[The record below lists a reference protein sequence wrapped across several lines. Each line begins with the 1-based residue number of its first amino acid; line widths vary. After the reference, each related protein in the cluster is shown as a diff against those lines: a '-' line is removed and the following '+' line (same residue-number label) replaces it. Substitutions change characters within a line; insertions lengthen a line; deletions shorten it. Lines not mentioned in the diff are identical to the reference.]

1 MQLVT
6 TKDVLKEPPGRQM
19 TNRLRIVA
27 IDGPAGAGKSTI
39 AQALALALDIPYLDT
54 GAMYRMVTYAALR
67 DGIDLQDENAVADV
81 ARRMN
86 TVMSADRFFVDEV
99 DVTDI
104 IRGAQVTEAVS
115 IVAALSE
122 VRNEL
127 RAAQRAWVEN
137 AGGGVVEG
145 RDIGT
150 VVFPDATLKVFLT
163 ASPAIRAQRRVSQS
177 GGDVLA
183 IEEQIRRRDHLDSTR
198 ADSPLRE
205 SKDSLF
211 IDTTDLS
218 IEKVVQQIASSV
230 ADIESSSHE

>member
-1 MQLVT
+1 
-6 TKDVLKEPPGRQM
+6 
-19 TNRLRIVA
+19 VA

-39 AQALALALDIPYLDT
+39 AKALAVSLNIPYLDT

-67 DGIDLQDENAVADV
+67 DGIDLHNENAVSDV
-81 ARRMN
+81 AKKM
-86 TVMSADRFFVDEV
+86 TVVMTHDRFIVDEV

-104 IRGAQVTEAVS
+104 IRGPEVTEAVS
-115 IVAALSE
+115 IVAALSS

-127 RAAQRAWVEN
+127 RTAQRTWVDN

-163 ASPAIRAQRRVSQS
+163 ASPAERAQRRVSQS
-177 GGDVLA
+177 GGDVTE
-183 IEEQIRRRDHLDSTR
+183 IEEQIRKRDHLDSTR

-205 SKDSLF
+205 SNDSLF
-211 IDTTDLS
+211 IDTTNLS
-218 IEKVVQQIASSV
+218 IEAVVDQIASSV
-230 ADIESSSHE
+230 AAIESKSDE

>member
-1 MQLVT
+1 M
-6 TKDVLKEPPGRQM
+6 TK
-19 TNRLRIVA
+19 RLRIVA

-39 AQALALALDIPYLDT
+39 AKALAVSLSIPYLDT

-67 DGIDLQDENAVADV
+67 DGIDLKNESGVADV
-81 ARRMN
+81 AKRMN
-86 TVMSADRFFVDEV
+86 AVMSSDRFFVDDV

-104 IRGAQVTEAVS
+104 IRGPQVSEAVS
-115 IVAALSE
+115 TVAALSA

-127 RAAQRAWVEN
+127 RVSQRSWVEN

-163 ASPAIRAQRRVSQS
+163 ASPSVRAQRRVAQS
-177 GGDVLA
+177 GGDVVV
-183 IEEQIRRRDHLDSTR
+183 IEEQIRQRDHLDSTR

-205 SKDSLF
+205 SSDSLF

-218 IEKVVQQIASSV
+218 IETVVKQIASSV
-230 ADIESSSHE
+230 NSIESKSNE

>member
-115 IVAALSE
+115 VVAALSE

-127 RAAQRAWVEN
+127 RAAQRAWVKN

-183 IEEQIRRRDHLDSTR
+183 IEEQIRKRDHLDSTR

-230 ADIESSSHE
+230 ANIESSSHE

>member
-39 AQALALALDIPYLDT
+39 AQALALALEIPYLDT

-86 TVMSADRFFVDEV
+86 TVMSADRFFVDEI

-183 IEEQIRRRDHLDSTR
+183 IEEQIRKRDHLDSTR

-230 ADIESSSHE
+230 ANIESSSHE

>member
-1 MQLVT
+1 M
-6 TKDVLKEPPGRQM
+6 TK
-19 TNRLRIVA
+19 RLRIVA

-39 AQALALALDIPYLDT
+39 AKALAIALNIPYLDT

-67 DGIDLQDENAVADV
+67 DGIDLNNESAVADI
-81 ARRMN
+81 AKSMN
-86 TVMSADRFFVDEV
+86 VVMSSDRFIVNDV

-104 IRGAQVTEAVS
+104 IRGPQVTEAVS
-115 IVAALSE
+115 TVAALSS
-122 VRNEL
+122 VRSEL
-127 RAAQRAWVEN
+127 RAAQRTWVEN

-163 ASPAIRAQRRVSQS
+163 ASPAVRAQRRVAQS
-177 GGDVLA
+177 GGDVVV
-183 IEEQIRRRDHLDSTR
+183 IEEQIRQRDHLDSTR

-205 SKDSLF
+205 SNDSLF

-218 IEKVVQQIASSV
+218 IDAVVKQITSSV
-230 ADIESSSHE
+230 ESIESNINE

>member
-1 MQLVT
+1 M
-6 TKDVLKEPPGRQM
+6 TK
-19 TNRLRIVA
+19 RLRIVA

-39 AQALALALDIPYLDT
+39 AKALAVALNIQYLDT

-67 DGIDLQDENAVADV
+67 DGIDLNNESTVADIAKSLNV
-81 ARRMN
+81 
-86 TVMSADRFFVDEV
+86 VMSSDRFIVDDV

-104 IRGAQVTEAVS
+104 IRGPQVTEAVS
-115 IVAALSE
+115 TVAALSS
-122 VRNEL
+122 VRSEL
-127 RAAQRAWVEN
+127 RAAQRTWVEN

-163 ASPAIRAQRRVSQS
+163 ASPAVRAQRRVAQS
-177 GGDVLA
+177 GGDVVV
-183 IEEQIRRRDHLDSTR
+183 IEEQIRQRDHLDSTR

-205 SKDSLF
+205 SNDSLF

-218 IEKVVQQIASSV
+218 IDAVVKQITSSV
-230 ADIESSSHE
+230 ESIESNINE

>member
-1 MQLVT
+1 
-6 TKDVLKEPPGRQM
+6 M

-183 IEEQIRRRDHLDSTR
+183 IEEQIRKRDHLDSTR

-230 ADIESSSHE
+230 AIIESASHE

>member
-1 MQLVT
+1 MA
-6 TKDVLKEPPGRQM
+6 K
-19 TNRLRIVA
+19 RLRIVA

-39 AQALALALDIPYLDT
+39 AKALAIALNIPYLDT

-67 DGIDLQDENAVADV
+67 DGIDLNNELTVADI
-81 ARRMN
+81 AKSMN
-86 TVMSADRFFVDEV
+86 VVMSSDRFIVDDV

-104 IRGAQVTEAVS
+104 IRGPQVTEAVS
-115 IVAALSE
+115 TVATLSS
-122 VRNEL
+122 VRSEL
-127 RAAQRAWVEN
+127 RAAQRTWVEN

-163 ASPAIRAQRRVSQS
+163 ASPAVRAQRRVAQS
-177 GGDVLA
+177 GGDVVV
-183 IEEQIRRRDHLDSTR
+183 IEEQIRQRDHLDSTR

-205 SKDSLF
+205 SNDSLF

-218 IEKVVQQIASSV
+218 IDAVVKQITSSV
-230 ADIESSSHE
+230 ESIESNINE

>member
-1 MQLVT
+1 M
-6 TKDVLKEPPGRQM
+6 TK
-19 TNRLRIVA
+19 RLRIVA

-39 AQALALALDIPYLDT
+39 AKALAIALNIPYLDT

-67 DGIDLQDENAVADV
+67 DGIDLNNESAVADI
-81 ARRMN
+81 AKSMN
-86 TVMSADRFFVDEV
+86 VVMSSDRFIVDDV

-104 IRGAQVTEAVS
+104 IRGPQVTEAVS
-115 IVAALSE
+115 TVAALSA
-122 VRNEL
+122 VRSEL
-127 RAAQRAWVEN
+127 RAAQRTWVEN

-163 ASPAIRAQRRVSQS
+163 ASPAVRAQRRVAQS
-177 GGDVLA
+177 GGDVVV
-183 IEEQIRRRDHLDSTR
+183 IEEQIRQRDHLDSTR

-205 SKDSLF
+205 SNDSLF

-218 IEKVVQQIASSV
+218 IDAVVNQITSTVES
-230 ADIESSSHE
+230 IESKNNE

>member
-1 MQLVT
+1 M
-6 TKDVLKEPPGRQM
+6 TK
-19 TNRLRIVA
+19 RLRIVA

-39 AQALALALDIPYLDT
+39 AKALAIALNIPYLDT

-67 DGIDLQDENAVADV
+67 DGIDLNNESTVADIAKSLNV
-81 ARRMN
+81 
-86 TVMSADRFFVDEV
+86 VMSSDRFIVDDV

-104 IRGAQVTEAVS
+104 IRGPQVTEAVS
-115 IVAALSE
+115 TVAALSS
-122 VRNEL
+122 VRSQL
-127 RAAQRAWVEN
+127 RAAQRTWVEN

-163 ASPAIRAQRRVSQS
+163 ASPAVRAQRRVAQS
-177 GGDVLA
+177 GGDVVE
-183 IEEQIRRRDHLDSTR
+183 IEEQIRQRDHLDSTR

-205 SKDSLF
+205 SNDSLF

-218 IEKVVQQIASSV
+218 IDAVVNQITSTVES
-230 ADIESSSHE
+230 IESNNNE

>member
-1 MQLVT
+1 
-6 TKDVLKEPPGRQM
+6 
-19 TNRLRIVA
+19 
-27 IDGPAGAGKSTI
+27 
-39 AQALALALDIPYLDT
+39 
-54 GAMYRMVTYAALR
+54 MVTYAALR

-86 TVMSADRFFVDEV
+86 TVMSADRFFVEEV

-104 IRGAQVTEAVS
+104 IRGVQVTEAVS

-183 IEEQIRRRDHLDSTR
+183 IEEQIRKRDHLDSTR

-230 ADIESSSHE
+230 ANVESSSHE

>member
-1 MQLVT
+1 
-6 TKDVLKEPPGRQM
+6 M

-39 AQALALALDIPYLDT
+39 AQALALALEIPYLDT

-86 TVMSADRFFVDEV
+86 TVMSADRFFVDEI

-183 IEEQIRRRDHLDSTR
+183 IEEQIRKRDHLDSTR

-230 ADIESSSHE
+230 ANIESSSHE

>member
-1 MQLVT
+1 
-6 TKDVLKEPPGRQM
+6 M

-86 TVMSADRFFVDEV
+86 TVMSADRFFVEEV

-104 IRGAQVTEAVS
+104 IRGVQVTEAVS

-183 IEEQIRRRDHLDSTR
+183 IEEQIRKRDHLDSTR

-230 ADIESSSHE
+230 ANVESSSHE

>member
-1 MQLVT
+1 
-6 TKDVLKEPPGRQM
+6 M

-104 IRGAQVTEAVS
+104 IRGPQVTEAVS

-183 IEEQIRRRDHLDSTR
+183 IEEQIRKRDHLDSTR

-230 ADIESSSHE
+230 ANIESSSHE

>member
-1 MQLVT
+1 M
-6 TKDVLKEPPGRQM
+6 TK
-19 TNRLRIVA
+19 RLRIVA

-39 AQALALALDIPYLDT
+39 AKALAVALNIQYLDT

-67 DGIDLQDENAVADV
+67 DGIDLNNELTVADI
-81 ARRMN
+81 AKSMN
-86 TVMSADRFFVDEV
+86 VVMSSDRFIVDDV

-104 IRGAQVTEAVS
+104 IRGPQVTEAVS
-115 IVAALSE
+115 TVAALSS
-122 VRNEL
+122 VRSEL
-127 RAAQRAWVEN
+127 RAAQRTWVEN

-163 ASPAIRAQRRVSQS
+163 ASPAVRAQRRVAQS
-177 GGDVLA
+177 GGDVVV
-183 IEEQIRRRDHLDSTR
+183 IEEQIRQRDHLDSTR

-205 SKDSLF
+205 SNDSLF

-218 IEKVVQQIASSV
+218 IDAVVKQITSSV
-230 ADIESSSHE
+230 ESIESNINE

>member
-1 MQLVT
+1 
-6 TKDVLKEPPGRQM
+6 M

-39 AQALALALDIPYLDT
+39 AQALALALNIPYLDT

-127 RAAQRAWVEN
+127 RAAQRAWVKN

-183 IEEQIRRRDHLDSTR
+183 IEEQIRKRDHLDSTR

>member
-1 MQLVT
+1 
-6 TKDVLKEPPGRQM
+6 
-19 TNRLRIVA
+19 
-27 IDGPAGAGKSTI
+27 
-39 AQALALALDIPYLDT
+39 
-54 GAMYRMVTYAALR
+54 MVTYAALR

-183 IEEQIRRRDHLDSTR
+183 IEEQIRKRDHLDSTR

-230 ADIESSSHE
+230 ANIESSSHE

>member
-1 MQLVT
+1 M
-6 TKDVLKEPPGRQM
+6 TK
-19 TNRLRIVA
+19 RLRIVA

-39 AQALALALDIPYLDT
+39 AKALAVSLSIPYLDT

-67 DGIDLQDENAVADV
+67 DGIDLKNESGVADV
-81 ARRMN
+81 AKRMN
-86 TVMSADRFFVDEV
+86 AVMSSDRFFVDDV

-104 IRGAQVTEAVS
+104 IRGPQVTEAVS
-115 IVAALSE
+115 TVAALSA

-127 RAAQRAWVEN
+127 RVSQRSWVEN

-145 RDIGT
+145 RDIGS

-163 ASPAIRAQRRVSQS
+163 ASPSVRAQRRVAQS
-177 GGDVLA
+177 GGDVVV
-183 IEEQIRRRDHLDSTR
+183 IEEQIRQRDHLDSTR

-205 SKDSLF
+205 SSDSLF

-218 IEKVVQQIASSV
+218 IETVVKQIASSV
-230 ADIESSSHE
+230 NSIESKSNE

>member
-1 MQLVT
+1 
-6 TKDVLKEPPGRQM
+6 M

-177 GGDVLA
+177 GDDVLA
-183 IEEQIRRRDHLDSTR
+183 IEEQIRKRDHLDSTR

-230 ADIESSSHE
+230 ANIESSSHE

>member
-1 MQLVT
+1 
-6 TKDVLKEPPGRQM
+6 M

-127 RAAQRAWVEN
+127 RAAQRAWVKN

-183 IEEQIRRRDHLDSTR
+183 IEEQIRKRDHLDSTR

-230 ADIESSSHE
+230 AIIESASHE

>member
-1 MQLVT
+1 M
-6 TKDVLKEPPGRQM
+6 TK
-19 TNRLRIVA
+19 RLRIVA

-39 AQALALALDIPYLDT
+39 AKALAIALNIPYLDT

-67 DGIDLQDENAVADV
+67 DGIDLNNESTVADI
-81 ARRMN
+81 AKSMN
-86 TVMSADRFFVDEV
+86 VFMSSDRFIVDDV

-104 IRGAQVTEAVS
+104 IRGPQVTEAVS
-115 IVAALSE
+115 TVAALSS
-122 VRNEL
+122 VRSEL
-127 RAAQRAWVEN
+127 RAAQRTWVEN

-163 ASPAIRAQRRVSQS
+163 ASPAVRAQRRVAQS
-177 GGDVLA
+177 GGDVVV
-183 IEEQIRRRDHLDSTR
+183 IEEQIRQRDHLDSTR

-205 SKDSLF
+205 SNDSLF

-218 IEKVVQQIASSV
+218 IDAVVNQITSTVES
-230 ADIESSSHE
+230 IESNNNE

>member
-1 MQLVT
+1 M
-6 TKDVLKEPPGRQM
+6 TK
-19 TNRLRIVA
+19 RLRIVA

-39 AQALALALDIPYLDT
+39 AKALAIALNIPYLDT

-67 DGIDLQDENAVADV
+67 DGIDLNNESTVADI
-81 ARRMN
+81 AKSMN
-86 TVMSADRFFVDEV
+86 VVMSPDRFIVDDV

-104 IRGAQVTEAVS
+104 IRGPQVTEAVS
-115 IVAALSE
+115 TVAALSS
-122 VRNEL
+122 VRSEL
-127 RAAQRAWVEN
+127 RAAQRTWVEN

-163 ASPAIRAQRRVSQS
+163 ASPAVRAQRRVAQS
-177 GGDVLA
+177 GGDVVV
-183 IEEQIRRRDHLDSTR
+183 IEEQIRQRDHLDSTR

-205 SKDSLF
+205 SNDSLF

-218 IEKVVQQIASSV
+218 IDAVVKQITSSV
-230 ADIESSSHE
+230 ESIESNINE

>member
-1 MQLVT
+1 M
-6 TKDVLKEPPGRQM
+6 TK
-19 TNRLRIVA
+19 RLRIVA

-39 AQALALALDIPYLDT
+39 AKALAIALNIPYLDT

-67 DGIDLQDENAVADV
+67 DGIDLNNESTVADI
-81 ARRMN
+81 AKSMN
-86 TVMSADRFFVDEV
+86 VVMSSDRFIVDDV

-104 IRGAQVTEAVS
+104 IRGPQVTEAVS
-115 IVAALSE
+115 TVAALSS
-122 VRNEL
+122 VRSEL
-127 RAAQRAWVEN
+127 RAAQRTWVEN

-163 ASPAIRAQRRVSQS
+163 ASPAVRAQRRVAQS
-177 GGDVLA
+177 GGDVVV
-183 IEEQIRRRDHLDSTR
+183 IEEQIRQRDHLDSTR

-205 SKDSLF
+205 SNDSLF

-218 IEKVVQQIASSV
+218 IDAVVKQITSSV
-230 ADIESSSHE
+230 ESIESNINE

>member
-115 IVAALSE
+115 VVAALSE

-183 IEEQIRRRDHLDSTR
+183 IEEQIRKRDHLDSTR

>member
-1 MQLVT
+1 
-6 TKDVLKEPPGRQM
+6 M

-81 ARRMN
+81 ARHMN

-183 IEEQIRRRDHLDSTR
+183 IEEQIRKRDHLDSTR

-230 ADIESSSHE
+230 ANIESSSHE

>member
-1 MQLVT
+1 M
-6 TKDVLKEPPGRQM
+6 TK
-19 TNRLRIVA
+19 RLRIVA

-39 AQALALALDIPYLDT
+39 AKALAVSLNIPYLDT

-67 DGIDLQDENAVADV
+67 DGIDLNNESTVADI
-81 ARRMN
+81 AKSMN
-86 TVMSADRFFVDEV
+86 VVMSSDRFIVDDV

-104 IRGAQVTEAVS
+104 IRGPQVTEAVS
-115 IVAALSE
+115 TVAALSS
-122 VRNEL
+122 VRSEL
-127 RAAQRAWVEN
+127 RAAQRTWVEN

-163 ASPAIRAQRRVSQS
+163 ASPAVRAQRRVAQS
-177 GGDVLA
+177 GGDVVV
-183 IEEQIRRRDHLDSTR
+183 IEEQIRQRDHLDSTR

-205 SKDSLF
+205 SNDSLF

-218 IEKVVQQIASSV
+218 IDAVVKQITSSV
-230 ADIESSSHE
+230 ESIESNINE

>member
-1 MQLVT
+1 M
-6 TKDVLKEPPGRQM
+6 TK
-19 TNRLRIVA
+19 RLRIVA

-39 AQALALALDIPYLDT
+39 AKALAVSLSIPYLDT

-67 DGIDLQDENAVADV
+67 DGIDLKNESDVADV
-81 ARRMN
+81 AKRMN
-86 TVMSADRFFVDEV
+86 AVMSSDRFFVDDV

-104 IRGAQVTEAVS
+104 IRGPQVTEAVS
-115 IVAALSE
+115 TVAALSA

-127 RAAQRAWVEN
+127 RVSQRSWVEN

-163 ASPAIRAQRRVSQS
+163 ASPSVRAQRRVAQS
-177 GGDVLA
+177 GGDVVV
-183 IEEQIRRRDHLDSTR
+183 IEEQIRQRDHLDSTR

-205 SKDSLF
+205 SNDSLF

-218 IEKVVQQIASSV
+218 IDAVVNQITSTVES
-230 ADIESSSHE
+230 IESNNNE

>member
-1 MQLVT
+1 M
-6 TKDVLKEPPGRQM
+6 TK
-19 TNRLRIVA
+19 RLRIVA

-39 AQALALALDIPYLDT
+39 AKALAIALNIPYLDT

-67 DGIDLQDENAVADV
+67 DGIDLNDESTVADI
-81 ARRMN
+81 AKSMN
-86 TVMSADRFFVDEV
+86 VVMSSDRFIVDDV

-104 IRGAQVTEAVS
+104 IRGPQVTEAVS
-115 IVAALSE
+115 TVAALSS
-122 VRNEL
+122 VRSEL
-127 RAAQRAWVEN
+127 RAAQRTWVEN

-163 ASPAIRAQRRVSQS
+163 ASPAVRAQRRVAQS
-177 GGDVLA
+177 GGDVVV
-183 IEEQIRRRDHLDSTR
+183 IEEQIRQRDHLDSTR

-205 SKDSLF
+205 SNDSLF

-218 IEKVVQQIASSV
+218 IDAVVKQITSSV
-230 ADIESSSHE
+230 ESIESNINE

>member
-1 MQLVT
+1 VQLVT

-39 AQALALALDIPYLDT
+39 AQALALALEIPYLDT

-86 TVMSADRFFVDEV
+86 TVMSADRFFVDEI

-183 IEEQIRRRDHLDSTR
+183 IEEQIRKRDHLDSTR

-230 ADIESSSHE
+230 ANIESSSHE

>member
-1 MQLVT
+1 M
-6 TKDVLKEPPGRQM
+6 TK
-19 TNRLRIVA
+19 RLRIVA

-39 AQALALALDIPYLDT
+39 AKALAVALNIPYLDT

-67 DGIDLQDENAVADV
+67 DGIALNNESAVADIAKGMRV
-81 ARRMN
+81 
-86 TVMSADRFFVDEV
+86 VMSADRFIVDDV

-104 IRGAQVTEAVS
+104 IRGPQVTEAVS
-115 IVAALSE
+115 TVAALSA
-122 VRNEL
+122 VRSEL
-127 RAAQRAWVEN
+127 RAAQRTWVEN

-163 ASPAIRAQRRVSQS
+163 ASPAVRAQRRVAQS
-177 GGDVLA
+177 GGDVVV
-183 IEEQIRRRDHLDSTR
+183 IEEQIRQRDHLDSTR

-205 SKDSLF
+205 SKDSLL

-218 IEKVVQQIASSV
+218 IDAVVKQITSSV
-230 ADIESSSHE
+230 ESIESNNNE